1 MHLGAVGIAVA
12 KGGTVTTGK
21 DEREGAQRGRE
32 LGVEEGIVV
41 WIIGE
46 DGRGKGREGDGL
58 VGGGGGGGGGDA
70 GER

>member
-1 MHLGAVGIAVA
+1 MGAVGIAVA

-21 DEREGAQRGRE
+21 DEREGAQRGRK